1 MDIRQVFQA
10 RDPRGTGDPPGADVE
25 VPGREVLT
33 QRQHGECRRRLPRD
47 PGGHVHAHAQALPGG
62 RLLRRERR
70 GDFQKN
76 MLERREPRPALPDA
90 RGVDR
95 PHHLHRPVGQGQ
107 PQERLQGVAAHGQSP
122 RPNMA
127 HRRAGRA
134 GHLPG
139 DDEKHPGV
147 VPRKPQPPH
156 NAHRDGKEAAAPG
169 LQDHIRP
176 VPGGHGVDMP
186 PGMGHPEH
194 GRQVYGHR
202 IHPRSPLHVRQVRI
216 QRQAQR
222 HQPRRGGR
230 ESVPFLFAQGRS

>member
-1 MDIRQVFQA
+1 
-10 RDPRGTGDPPGADVE
+10 
-25 VPGREVLT
+25 
-33 QRQHGECRRRLPRD
+33 
-47 PGGHVHAHAQALPGG
+47 
-62 RLLRRERR
+62 
-70 GDFQKN
+70 

-95 PHHLHRPVGQGQ
+95 PHYLHRPVGQGQ

-139 DDEKHPGV
+139 DDEKYSSV
-147 VPRKPQPPH
+147 VPRKPQSPH
-156 NAHRDGKEAAAPG
+156 NAHRDGKEADPLG

-176 VPGGHGVDMP
+176 VPGRHGVDLP

-222 HQPRRGGR
+222 HQPRRGSR
-230 ESVPFLFAQGRS
+230 ESVPVLFAQGRSQPQGRHTRCGGQGRIAHEPRGRNRGLRVQKLRHHSKKPKRFIS